1 MSVIN
6 HINPH
11 VGKVTPYQPGRP
23 IEEVARE
30 LGLNPE
36 DIIKLA
42 SNESPLGVSPKAVRA
57 MKKAC
62 AEMHRY
68 PDGGAYYLRQKIS
81 KHYGFPPDHF
91 IFGCGSNEIIEFI
104 GHSFL
109 YPGVSAVMSEKAFV
123 IYKIICGMFGADA
136 VEVPMK
142 GLTHNLKAML
152 KAIRPDTRV
161 IFVCNPN
168 NPTGTMVKEK
178 EVAAFMKKVP
188 ENILVVFDEAYA
200 EITYK
205 KMPDTLSYV
214 RENRNVIVLRSFSKA
229 YGLAGLRVGYGIAK
243 PEIIQALEKPRQPF
257 NVNSMAQI
265 AAAAALD
272 DHGFVRRS
280 RRTYKN
286 GAALIMKACSEM
298 GLVFEPPVANF
309 ILIKV
314 GNGFEVFNEL
324 QKKGVIVRPMAPY
337 NLPEWI
343 RISIGTE
350 AENMK
355 FLTALKEVVNATK
368 K

>member
-1 MSVIN
+1 M
-6 HINPH
+6 
-11 VGKVTPYQPGRP
+11 KVAPYQPGRP

-36 DIIKLA
+36 EITKLA

-57 MKKAC
+57 MRKAC
-62 AEMHRY
+62 SDMHRY
-68 PDGGAYYLRQKIS
+68 PDGGAYYLRRRIS
-81 KHYGFPPDHF
+81 QHYGFSPDYF

-123 IYKIICGMFGADA
+123 IYKIICGMFGAEA

-142 GLTHNLKAML
+142 GLTHDLKAVL

-161 IFVCNPN
+161 IFICNPN
-168 NPTGTMVKEK
+168 NPTGTMVREK
-178 EVAAFMKKVP
+178 EVSAFMGKVP

-200 EITYK
+200 EIAYK

-229 YGLAGLRVGYGIAK
+229 YGLAGLRIGYGIAK
-243 PEIIQALEKPRQPF
+243 PEIIRALEKPRQPF

-272 DHGFVRRS
+272 DQGFVRRS
-280 RRTYKN
+280 RRIYKK
-286 GAALIMKACSEM
+286 GADLIMKTCSEM

-314 GNGFEVFNEL
+314 GNGIEVFNEL
-324 QKKGVIVRPMAPY
+324 QKKGVIVRPMCPY

-343 RISIGTE
+343 RVSIGTE
-350 AENMK
+350 LENMK
-355 FLTALKEVVNATK
+355 FLGVLKEVVNVFK

>member
-1 MSVIN
+1 MPILN
-6 HINPH
+6 HVNPH
-11 VGKVTPYQPGRP
+11 VMKVTPYQPGRP

-30 LGLNPE
+30 LGLNPLE
-36 DIIKLA
+36 IIKLA

-62 AEMHRY
+62 TEMHRY
-68 PDGGAYYLRQKIS
+68 PDGGAYYLRQRIS
-81 KHYGFPPDHF
+81 QHYGFPPDHF

-123 IYKIICGMFGADA
+123 IYKIICGMFGAEA
-136 VEVPMK
+136 IEVPMK
-142 GLTHNLKAML
+142 GLTHDLKAML
-152 KAIRPDTRV
+152 GAIRPDTRV
-161 IFVCNPN
+161 VFVCNPN
-168 NPTGTMVKEK
+168 NPTGTMVREK
-178 EVAAFMKKVP
+178 EVAAFMEKVP
-188 ENILVVFDEAYA
+188 ENVLVVFDEAYA
-200 EITYK
+200 EIAYK

-243 PEIIQALEKPRQPF
+243 PEIIHVLEKPRQPF

-272 DHGFVRRS
+272 DQGFVRRS
-280 RRTYKN
+280 RRTYKK
-286 GAALIMKACSEM
+286 GAELIMKTCSEM
-298 GLVFEPPVANF
+298 GLIFEPPVANF

-324 QKKGVIVRPMAPY
+324 QKKGVIVRPMGPY

-343 RISIGTE
+343 RVSIGTE
-350 AENMK
+350 EENMK
-355 FLTALKEVVNATK
+355 FLTALKTIVS
-368 K
+368 